1 MKCEKYL
8 MLEYRR
14 PKEIKS
20 KTEAI
25 SLLNCGTL
33 HLTIG
38 YLDEIDDVYGR
49 VTEIR
54 AVIGKGGIPCNILL
68 DSWAKAISMLLQ
80 SPMPR
85 YKIIKK
91 VKKQFV
97 GVTCA
102 GEKESCVSII
112 AEKLI
117 KELE

>member
-1 MKCEKYL
+1 METDYK
-8 MLEYRR
+8 R

-25 SLLNCGTL
+25 SLSSCGTL

-54 AVIGKGGIPCNILL
+54 AVIGKGGVPCNILL
-68 DSWAKAISMLLQ
+68 DSWAKAMSMLLQ

-85 YKIIKK
+85 YKIIEKI
-91 VKKQFV
+91 KKQFI
-97 GVTCA
+97 GVVCTNQ
-102 GEKESCVSII
+102 KQSCVNEI
-112 AEKLI
+112 AVRLL

>member
-1 MKCEKYL
+1 METDYK
-8 MLEYRR
+8 R
-14 PKEIKS
+14 PKEINS

-25 SLLNCGTL
+25 KLPNCGTL

-38 YLDEIDDVYGR
+38 FLDEIDDIYGR

-85 YKIIKK
+85 YKIIEK

-102 GEKESCVSII
+102 SEKESCVSVIS
-112 AEKLI
+112 ERLL